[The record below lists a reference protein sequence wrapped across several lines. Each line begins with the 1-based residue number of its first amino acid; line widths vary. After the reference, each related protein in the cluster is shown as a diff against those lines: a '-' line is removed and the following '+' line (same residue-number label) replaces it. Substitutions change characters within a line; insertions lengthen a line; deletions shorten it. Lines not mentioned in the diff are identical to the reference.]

1 MRKEAHEWLWGRQN
15 NRGREGDV
23 IRSLWTLAVDLQ
35 EDPSGGGGG
44 EMSKCGDG
52 G

>member
-15 NRGREGDV
+15 DRGWEGDV

-44 EMSKCGDG
+44 EMI
-52 G
+52 